1 MSVAPTGTAP
11 GSAEPPTAS
20 ALLDERVLAAGTTL
34 RFVLLL
40 ASLAAAGS
48 TMIPRTVWHFL
59 ASSEKADLAAACSLA
74 AGIDPSVSM
83 NTSFVQSRHQPAA
96 MEECTAR
103 FAQDFTGVALAVGA
117 VALAAAFAVHRL
129 VPVWRTRRTRV
140 VPLDVVDVHGVL
152 RPLLD
157 ELVAVTG
164 LDHTPCFVVDPASR
178 TTGAVA
184 FGLPRRPVIRLDG
197 GLVVTA
203 DTDRARFRAVVLHE
217 LAHLHNKDI
226 GIAYATVALW
236 RVFLLLVLLPWMA
249 VGMDILF
256 FRGTADVRGMFA
268 PFNTH
273 AQVLGGLLALAVC
286 LSRLEILRHRE
297 IYADLMAARWGAS
310 TEPWEGGAV
319 RQRSE
324 GRGRELFVR
333 FAGLWHTHPPQA
345 LRWASLTDP
354 KVLFALK
361 ALPLLLAG
369 LAADILVWH
378 LGALPYGLLWLKAV
392 LVAGLVVGIGGV
404 ALWRAVLYALLS
416 GRPVP
421 SGWSVGLWLGLGV
434 VVGELT
440 GPRAAMNQWL
450 PAHPEALLILVAA
463 LVLVMTWT
471 AQNAE
476 WWLRAWRGRSPGPV
490 MLAGLAVPALA
501 YASVLYWWWFL
512 GEVLTDGWPFTTA
525 GVLASYNLP
534 GLPPPPSDIGLLWHV
549 VAVVGLMPGTLSGA
563 GSLWWAQVL
572 LWALPLLA
580 LVVVARSGA
589 GSSGG
594 SSGGSGGERPRW
606 LPHTLPGA
614 GAMASASAPYGP
626 GRLLAAGL
634 AGGVV
639 CSAGLAVMRAQL
651 RTTDLGTVGMTGPLR
666 LAHIMGPV
674 LVICTAMAL
683 TAAVVA
689 ALTDFSWLTA
699 GLVAAGISALLG
711 VGAAY
716 AMAWAHASAGPDTVS
731 WSLSRDVHLPYAVAL
746 GTLVAGL
753 AAFVGRG
760 TGLLWR
766 SLLTGL
772 LWRSLLTGRRAGPR
786 SAARLAPV
794 GEPVEEPVERPVEEP
809 VKEPVEKPVEEAVR
823 QRPLRPVWDRA
834 VHVAAIGALVVG
846 VGATALSVDV
856 SESRGR
862 PSRPAALLPD
872 RSTPAPSAAVSRL
885 QHQAWAAAGGL
896 ERIQALR
903 ATERTYSA
911 AFAASGEPT
920 GAAGLLRAMDRMK
933 RTCGEMNRATRRA
946 NTYFSVPS
954 AAGQRMW
961 TRVLTRHRAMVGT
974 CRSLA
979 ARPSTTTAE
988 AAGTARRHAIDSV
1001 DAMYYWLAAKG
1012 AIRPKPS

>member
-1 MSVAPTGTAP
+1 MSVVPTDTAP
-11 GSAEPPTAS
+11 GTAEPPAAS
-20 ALLDERVLAAGTTL
+20 APFDERVLAAGTTL

-40 ASLAAAGS
+40 ALLAAAGS
-48 TMIPRTVWHFL
+48 SMIPRTVWHLL
-59 ASSEKADLAAACSLA
+59 ASSEKADMAAACSLA

-83 NTSFVQSRHQPAA
+83 NTSFVQSRHQLAA
-96 MEECTAR
+96 LAECTAR
-103 FAQDFTGVALAVGA
+103 FAQDFTGVALGVGT
-117 VALAAAFAVHRL
+117 VALAAAFAVYWL
-129 VPVWRTRRTRV
+129 LPVWRTRRTKV
-140 VPLDVVDVHGVL
+140 VPLDVIDVHGGL
-152 RPLLD
+152 RPLLN
-157 ELVAVTG
+157 ELVTVTG
-164 LDHTPCFVVDPASR
+164 LDRTPSFVVDPASR
-178 TTGAVA
+178 TTGAIA
-184 FGLPRRPVIRLDG
+184 FGRPRRPVIRLDG

-203 DTDRARFRAVVLHE
+203 DTERARFRAVVLHE

-226 GIAYATVALW
+226 GITYATVALW
-236 RVFLLLVLLPWMA
+236 RVFLVLVLLPWVA

-273 AQVLGGLLALAVC
+273 AQVLGGLLVLAVY
-286 LSRLEILRHRE
+286 LSRLEIVRHRE

-310 TEPWEGGAV
+310 AEPWEGGAA

-324 GRGRELFVR
+324 GGWRELFVR
-333 FAGLWHTHPPQA
+333 FAGLWHTHPSQA
-345 LRWASLTDP
+345 LRRASLTDP

-378 LGALPYGLLWLKAV
+378 LGALPYELLWLKAV

-404 ALWRAVLYALLS
+404 ALWRAVLYALLA

-476 WWLRAWRGRSPGPV
+476 WWLRAWRGRSLGPV
-490 MLAGLAVPALA
+490 MLAGLTVPVLA

-549 VAVVGLMPGTLSGA
+549 VAVVGLLPGTLSRA
-563 GSLWWAQVL
+563 GTLWWAQVL

-580 LVVVARSGA
+580 LVVASRSGVRL
-589 GSSGG
+589 GG
-594 SSGGSGGERPRW
+594 GLGVERPRW
-606 LPHTLPGA
+606 LARTLPGA
-614 GAMASASAPYGP
+614 GAMASAPAPYGP

-639 CSAGLAVMRAQL
+639 CSAGLAVALARL
-651 RTTDLGTVGMTGPLR
+651 RTADLGAVGTTGPLR

-674 LVICTAMAL
+674 LVICAAMAL

-689 ALTDFSWLTA
+689 ALTDSGWLTA
-699 GLVAAGISALLG
+699 GLGAAGITALLG
-711 VGAAY
+711 VGATY
-716 AMAWAHASAGPDTVS
+716 AIMRADASAGPDTVS
-731 WSLSRDVHLPYAVAL
+731 WSLSQDVQLPYAVAL

-766 SLLTGL
+766 WLI
-772 LWRSLLTGRRAGPR
+772 TGRRAGPR

-794 GEPVEEPVERPVEEP
+794 GE
-809 VKEPVEKPVEEAVR
+809 
-823 QRPLRPVWDRA
+823 RPLRPVWRRA
-834 VHVAAIGALVVG
+834 VRVAAIGAVVAG

-856 SESRGR
+856 SESHGR
-862 PSRPAALLPD
+862 SSRPAALMLD
-872 RSTPAPSAAVSRL
+872 QSTPAPSAAVSRL

-903 ATERTYSA
+903 AAERTYSA
-911 AFAASGEPT
+911 AFT
-920 GAAGLLRAMDRMK
+920 AGGKSTTDAEFLQVMDRMK
-933 RTCGEMNRATRRA
+933 STCGEMDRATRRA

-961 TRVLTRHRAMVGT
+961 ARVLTRHRAMVGT
-974 CRSLA
+974 CRALA
-979 ARPSTTTAE
+979 TRPSTTTAK
-988 AAGTARRHAIDSV
+988 AAGTARRNAIDSV
-1001 DAMYYWLAAKG
+1001 DAMLYWLAEKG
-1012 AIRPKPS
+1012 AIRPKS